1 MPEIEKEKLRSMSLG
16 DHLEELRTRLI
27 LTFAGLLIGV
37 IVCLFFGKF
46 FINILTIPFDKAI
59 GTKDVARQLQ
69 TIKPAEGKA
78 IGTEDVVRH
87 LQTIKPA
94 EGFLVYVKVCLF
106 FGLLVSS
113 PWVFWQ
119 IWSFVSSGLYK
130 HEKNFVHAVVPAS
143 SILFITGSLFFLFA
157 IAPLAM
163 SFFIRINEKLSIA
176 SNWTIQNYMDL
187 VLSLT
192 LVFGIAFQLPIAI
205 IFAERMGLVS
215 VPALQKGRKFVIL
228 ALVIIAAMATPPDV
242 ISQIALA
249 TPLYILFES
258 SILICKF
265 LRKRKE

>member
-1 MPEIEKEKLRSMSLG
+1 MGLG

-46 FINILTIPFDKAI
+46 FINILTIPF
-59 GTKDVARQLQ
+59 
-69 TIKPAEGKA
+69 GKA
-78 IGTEDVVRH
+78 LGTENVLRQ

-130 HEKNFVHAVVPAS
+130 HERNFVHAVVPAS
-143 SILFITGSLFFLFA
+143 SILFITGALFFLFA

-163 SFFIRINEKLSIA
+163 SFFIRINEGLSVS
-176 SNWTIQNYMDL
+176 SNWTIQSYMDL
-187 VLSLT
+187 ILGLT

>member
-1 MPEIEKEKLRSMSLG
+1 MSLG

-27 LTFAGLLIGV
+27 LLFAGVLIAV
-37 IVCLFFGKF
+37 VVCLFFGKF
-46 FINILTIPFDKAI
+46 FIDILTIPF
-59 GTKDVARQLQ
+59 
-69 TIKPAEGKA
+69 GKA
-78 IGTEDVVRH
+78 LGTGTEDVARY

-106 FGLLVSS
+106 FALLVSS
-113 PWVFWQ
+113 PWIFWQ
-119 IWSFVSSGLYK
+119 IWAFVSSGLYK
-130 HEKNFVHAVVPAS
+130 HEKKFIHAVVPAS

-163 SFFIRINEKLSIA
+163 SFFIRINEGLSVA
-176 SNWTIQNYMDL
+176 SNWTIQSYIDL
-187 VLSLT
+187 VLGLT

-215 VPALQKGRKFVIL
+215 VPALEKGRKFVIL

-249 TPLYILFES
+249 TPLYILFEG
-258 SILICKF
+258 SILVCKF
-265 LRKRKE
+265 LQKRKK